1 MVSDESGLL
10 FREAGRSEELMVK
23 ELDQGF
29 RPAASSDLRLIE
41 QNLREHR
48 VLDWNLESRTV
59 NKSTRT
65 LLVPVEVDDPL
76 NVDVQ
81 KQ

>member
-1 MVSDESGLL
+1 MVPDESGLL
-10 FREAGRSEELMVK
+10 FRAAGRSEELMVK